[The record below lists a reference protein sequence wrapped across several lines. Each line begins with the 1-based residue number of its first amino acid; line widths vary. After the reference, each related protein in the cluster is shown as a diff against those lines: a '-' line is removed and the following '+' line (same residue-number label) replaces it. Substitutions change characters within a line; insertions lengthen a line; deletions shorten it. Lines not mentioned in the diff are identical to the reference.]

1 MVMASKL
8 DRIWRHANV
17 GTHDLHRAFPADVLE
32 AITAVT
38 REIEARQAG
47 EICFAIEDSLPL
59 ARLWRGVTPRERA
72 VEVFARLGIWD
83 TRDKNGVL
91 IYVLLADR
99 DVEIVADRGIAG
111 VPQAEWEQCCRIMET
126 HFREGLY
133 REGAVAGIT
142 TAAKV
147 MARYAP
153 GGPDAGNEL
162 PNRPAVL

>member
-1 MVMASKL
+1 MVMGTRL
-8 DRIWRHANV
+8 TRIWRHANV

-32 AITAVT
+32 AITAAT
-38 REIEARQAG
+38 RESEARQPG
-47 EICFAIEDSLPL
+47 EICFAIEHSLPI
-59 ARLWRGVTPRERA
+59 ARLWRGLTPRERA
-72 VEVFARLGIWD
+72 IEVFAQLGIWD

-126 HFREGLY
+126 HFREGLF
-133 REGAVAGIT
+133 RDGAVAGIT

-147 MARYAP
+147 LARYAP